1 MSDIHGVPSA
11 LKSALAAADALGYD
25 RLVLLGDLL
34 YHGPRNGVPNF
45 YDPEEVARILN
56 GLKDRIVAVRGNC
69 DAEVDQMMFEFPMM
83 GDYAVLE
90 AGKETFFLTHGHLWN
105 EHNLPPLGMGSVLA
119 HGHTHVPEL
128 TKLKCG
134 LTVFNPGS
142 VALPKGGSSRS
153 FGYFDGESLKHY
165 TCRTRFAGRRISP
178 YRVAPFVSC
187 STTTASRKPGHVVSS
202 KRVRTPRPA
211 I

>member
-56 GLKDRIVAVRGNC
+56 GLKDRIIAVRGNC
-69 DAEVDQMMFEFPMM
+69 DAEVDQMMFEFPMRS
-83 GDYAVLE
+83 DYAVLE
-90 AGKETFFLTHGHLWN
+90 AGKKTFFLTHGHLWN
-105 EHNLPPLGMGSVLA
+105 EHNLPPLGMGSVLV

-165 TCRTRFAGRRISP
+165 TC
-178 YRVAPFVSC
+178 
-187 STTTASRKPGHVVSS
+187 
-202 KRVRTPRPA
+202 
-211 I
+211 

>member
-1 MSDIHGVPSA
+1 MRILFLSDIHGVPSA
-11 LKSALAAADALGYD
+11 LEAALESGRALGYD
-25 RLVLLGDLL
+25 KIVLLGDLL

-45 YDPEEVARILN
+45 YDPVKVAKTLN
-56 GLKDRIVAVRGNC
+56 ALKDRIVAVRGNC

-105 EHNLPPLGMGSVLA
+105 EFRLPPVGMGTVLA

-128 TKLKCG
+128 KRLECG
-134 LTVFNPGS
+134 LTIFNPGS

-153 FGYFDGESLKHY
+153 FGYFDGETLRHF
-165 TCRTRFAGRRISP
+165 T
-178 YRVAPFVSC
+178 V
-187 STTTASRKPGHVVSS
+187 
-202 KRVRTPRPA
+202 
-211 I
+211 

>member
-11 LKSALAAADALGYD
+11 LDAALSVADTLGFD

-45 YDPEEVARILN
+45 YDPVKVAGMLN
-56 GLKDRIVAVRGNC
+56 ARKDCIVAVRGNC

-83 GDYAVLE
+83 ADYAVLD
-90 AGKETFFLTHGHLWN
+90 AGPEKFFLTHGHLWN
-105 EHNLPPLGMGSVLA
+105 ELRLPPLGMGTVLA
-119 HGHTHVPEL
+119 YGHTHVPEL
-128 TKLKCG
+128 KSLKCG
-134 LTVFNPGS
+134 ISIFNPGS

-153 FGYFDGESLKHY
+153 IGYFDGSELKHY
-165 TCRTRFAGRRISP
+165 
-178 YRVAPFVSC
+178 
-187 STTTASRKPGHVVSS
+187 
-202 KRVRTPRPA
+202 A